1 MLWEEINTAGALFV
15 DLLGLK
21 LSVTYRDMY
30 DKLWLPFPVLA
41 YFMTKMSKKLAF
53 FWPILEHVDRETLI
67 GASRGLV
74 LVKIHSAALN
84 PADNYIQ
91 SLGIFVKEWPFVA
104 GSDAA
109 GVVEA
114 IGENVQGLEKGDR
127 VQVFHPSLVFRFFG

>member
-1 MLWEEINTAGALFV
+1 M
-15 DLLGLK
+15 
-21 LSVTYRDMY
+21 
-30 DKLWLPFPVLA
+30 
-41 YFMTKMSKKLAF
+41 
-53 FWPILEHVDRETLI
+53 EHVDRETLI